1 MDMDF
6 ILIFNVVTSA
16 IPGASGENA
25 CRGRPSLN
33 SQSALVFLYS
43 LFWVRRSILSHTSG
57 FQNFVAIEGLQT
69 VLL

>member
-25 CRGRPSLN
+25 CRPSLN
-33 SQSALVFLYS
+33 SQSALVFLYI
-43 LFWVRRSILSHTSG
+43 LIKEVNTLSHVGVSI
-57 FQNFVAIEGLQT
+57 VAIEGLKK

>member
-16 IPGASGENA
+16 IPSASGENA
-25 CRGRPSLN
+25 CRPSLN
-33 SQSALVFLYS
+33 SQSDLVFLYILIKEVNTFS
-43 LFWVRRSILSHTSG
+43 HVGVSI
-57 FQNFVAIEGLQT
+57 VAIEGLKK

>member
-25 CRGRPSLN
+25 CRPSLN

-43 LFWVRRSILSHTSG
+43 LSWEQRSILPHTSG
-57 FQNFVAIEGLQT
+57 FQNFVAIEGLPT

>member
-25 CRGRPSLN
+25 CRPSLN

-43 LFWVRRSILSHTSG
+43 LFWVQRSKLSHTSG
-57 FQNFVAIEGLQT
+57 FQNFVAIEGLQK